1 MEMASSTISDLRPF
15 VRRRVLL
22 GVNGGVVRLQF
33 YRYGLPDL
41 ISPSQFWSFSLGC
54 REEDYPRNIYPGCYV
69 LDNGD
74 SYTRLSSGVD

>member
-1 MEMASSTISDLRPF
+1 MSMEMASSTISDLRPF

-41 ISPSQFWSFSLGC
+41 TSLSQF
-54 REEDYPRNIYPGCYV
+54 
-69 LDNGD
+69 
-74 SYTRLSSGVD
+74 